1 MPKGLTVFALP
12 KVSLLKKEIF
22 INPLEGEWDTDAP
35 SGGEALAEFAGR
47 LCYLSFGEDVSLGE
61 QHKSVKGRQGNGIY
75 LENIKKQRHGSV
87 IEHATF
93 SILVEQVSRSFS
105 HEIVR
110 HRAGFSYSQLSQRY
124 VDESQVAF
132 VLPPDIKLDSDAYKN
147 WYQAQRVVL
156 EAYRALLGNMMEQ
169 MKHEAGSETEKKK
182 RARQTARSVL
192 TNAVET
198 KIVVSGNGRSFRNM
212 LALRGNRGAEREIRR
227 FAVLLAQLLKKES
240 PNIFADVE
248 VFTDE
253 DGYESLR
260 FEYTG
265 V

>member
-1 MPKGLTVFALP
+1 MSKGLTVFALP
-12 KVSLLKKEIF
+12 KVTNLTEVKFL
-22 INPLEGEWDTDAP
+22 NPLEGEWESDAP
-35 SGGEALAEFAGR
+35 SGGEYLAEFAGR
-47 LCYLSFGEDVSLGE
+47 LCYLSFGEEVSLGE
-61 QHKSVKGRQGNGIY
+61 QHKSVKGREGNSNY
-75 LENIKKQRHGSV
+75 LENIKKQHHGSV
-87 IEHATF
+87 IEHATY
-93 SILVEQVSRSFS
+93 SILIEQVSRSFS

-132 VLPPDIKLDSDAYKN
+132 VLPPDIRLDSDAYKN
-147 WYQAQRVVL
+147 WYQMQRLVL
-156 EAYRALLGNMMEQ
+156 EGYRALLSNMMDQ

-198 KIVVSGNGRSFRNM
+198 KLVMSGNGRSFRNM
-212 LALRGNRGAEREIRR
+212 LALRGNRGADREIRR

-240 PNIFADVE
+240 PNLFADIE
-248 VFTDE
+248 VITDE
-253 DGYESLR
+253 DGYESLK